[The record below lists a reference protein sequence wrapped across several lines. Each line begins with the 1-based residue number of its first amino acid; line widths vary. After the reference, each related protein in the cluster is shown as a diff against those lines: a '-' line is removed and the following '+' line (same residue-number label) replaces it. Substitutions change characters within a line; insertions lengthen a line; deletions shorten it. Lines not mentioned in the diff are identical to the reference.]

1 MADDGNA
8 EVASADMEL
17 AALIRHGDSG
27 AEARLVAAYLP
38 GIRVLVRKHCRPNDP
53 VLDDIVQEVLMRVLV
68 HLRAGEVRDTNALP
82 AYVRSMV
89 ANISIAE
96 YRRRERNGHGD
107 PADYADH
114 LASEDGPEDAT
125 ERDHRSTLVTRLLA
139 ELPMPRDREI
149 LLRHYVQDQSQDVI
163 CAEMGIEQG
172 LYRRVLH
179 RARDRLRVIAERLGL
194 RKN

>member
-1 MADDGNA
+1 MADDG
-8 EVASADMEL
+8 STEL
-17 AALIRHGDSG
+17 ANPDRELAVLIRHGDSS

-68 HLRAGEVRDTNALP
+68 HLRAGEVRDIGALP

-89 ANISIAE
+89 SNIAIAE
-96 YRRRERNGHGD
+96 YRRRERNGRGD
-107 PADYADH
+107 PADYIDIF
-114 LASEDGPEDAT
+114 SDNDGPEDVT
-125 ERDHRSTLVTRLLA
+125 DRERRSRLIARLLA
-139 ELPMPRDREI
+139 ELPMERDREI
-149 LLRHYVQDQSQDVI
+149 LLRHYLQDQSQDVI

-194 RKN
+194 RSH